1 MKDHFQLDVKPHA
14 RKEAIIRK
22 DTARFTLLTDQLI
35 RMEYD
40 PSQQFEDRA
49 TQVFWYRDLPVP
61 EFQVSI
67 DQKLL
72 TIETQKLLLTYTIS
86 EWGFH
91 HDFLSITLK
100 DNGNIWRYGQED
112 NFNLKGTLRTL
123 DRLDGGLL
131 TEPGLVSPTG
141 WSVYDDS
148 QSLVFNEDFWLV
160 NRNSPPGAVDLY
172 FFGYGKN
179 YTHCII
185 DFQKISGRPPLL
197 PRFALG
203 NWWSKYW
210 PYHQDE
216 LVALM
221 NDFQERGI
229 PLSVCIV
236 DMDWHIVDT
245 GNESSGWTGYTWSP
259 ELFPDPP
266 IFFEQIHKMGL
277 KTALNLHPASGV
289 YPHEAQYE
297 QMANRLGIDPESK
310 QPIPFNIADAD
321 FAKAYFEILHHPL
334 EDMGVDFWW
343 IDWQQGR
350 KSSLEGLDPLFWLNH
365 LHFHDIA
372 RDGIKRPFI
381 FSRWSGLGN
390 QRYPIGF
397 SGDALVTWKSL
408 QFQPYFTATAA
419 NVGYG
424 WWSHDIGGHMGGVEE
439 PELYLRWL
447 QYGVLSPIMRMHST
461 NSAYHERRPWAYDAE
476 IERLAT
482 RALRLRHAL
491 IPYLYTAAWDNYREG
506 VLPIRPMYHLYPDE
520 KDAYLCP
527 DQYSFGSELIAA
539 PFITSRH
546 EDTRL
551 SRQLVWLPEGH
562 WFDFFTGDYYQGGGW
577 YAIYG
582 DLERILAFAK
592 AGGIVPLNAETHK
605 NGVNLPEVFT
615 IKIFPGADN
624 DFTLY
629 EDDGE
634 TQAYLS
640 GDYALT
646 SMQSKWEPEK
656 LTFKINPVQ
665 GMQSLL
671 PPVRTYN
678 LQFHA
683 ITPPAKVTGW
693 LNGNEI
699 KLDGCYDQ
707 QHCHLIINGISLSPR
722 DELVVDVLGQGN
734 LCHDEPQT
742 KASILNLLK
751 YFKLN
756 TYIKQ
761 ALTDQIDQLLADP
774 LALLHYADRMTD
786 NQLLAL
792 VETWMGLYPE
802 KMPVNPSEAFQKII
816 NIFLN

>member
-1 MKDHFQLDVKPHA
+1 MKDNFKLDFQPQA
-14 RKEAIIRK
+14 RKEAIVQK
-22 DTARFTLLTDQLI
+22 DTVRFSVLTDQLI
-35 RMEYD
+35 RMEFD
-40 PSQQFEDRA
+40 LTQKFEDRP

-72 TIETQKLLLTYTIS
+72 TIETEKLILTYKTS

-100 DNGNIWRYGQED
+100 YNGNTWRYGQED

-148 QSLVFNEDFWLV
+148 QSLVFNDDGWLV

-179 YTHCII
+179 YTQCII

-216 LVALM
+216 LVTLM
-221 NDFQERGI
+221 NDFQAKGI

-245 GNESSGWTGYTWSP
+245 GNESSGWTGYTWNP

-297 QMANRLGIDPESK
+297 QMANRMDIDPESK

-321 FAKAYFEILHHPL
+321 FASAYFEILHHPL

-350 KSSLEGLDPLFWLNH
+350 KSSLAGLDPLFWLNH
-365 LHFHDIA
+365 LHFHDLT

-447 QYGVLSPIMRMHST
+447 QYGVLSPIMRTHST

-491 IPYLYTAAWDNYREG
+491 IPYLYTAAWHNFREG
-506 VLPIRPMYHLYPDE
+506 ILPIRPMYHLYPDE
-520 KDAYLCP
+520 KDAYQCP

-539 PFITSRH
+539 PFVTPCY
-546 EDTRL
+546 EDTRM

-582 DLERILAFAK
+582 DLERILTFAK
-592 AGGIVPLNAETHK
+592 AGGIVPLNAEPHQ
-605 NGVNLPEVFT
+605 NGVNLPEYVT
-615 IKIFPGADN
+615 IKIFPGASN
-624 DFTLY
+624 EFTLY

-640 GDYALT
+640 GSYALT
-646 SMQSKWEPEK
+646 NMQSKWEPEK
-656 LTFKINPVQ
+656 LTFRINPAQ

-671 PPVRTYN
+671 PPVRNYS
-678 LQFHA
+678 LQFYA
-683 ITPPAKVTGW
+683 ITPPAKVVGW

-707 QHCHLIINGISLSPR
+707 QYYHLTINGIMLSPR
-722 DELVVDVLGQGN
+722 DELVVEVLGQGN
-734 LCHDEPQT
+734 LCHEEPQI
-742 KASILNLLK
+742 KASVLYLLK
-751 YFKLN
+751 QFKLN

-761 ALTDQIDQLLADP
+761 ALTDQIDQLLVDP
-774 LALLHYADRMTD
+774 RVLLHYADRMTD

-792 VETWMGLYPE
+792 VETWMGLYPD
-802 KMPVNPSEAFQKII
+802 KMPVNPPEAFQKII
-816 NIFLN
+816 NAFFN